1 MIGVRLCFVAVLTVP
16 VSVLPGPYGEKD
28 DQQLFIQK
36 VVPETSQLF
45 VRLSS
50 TGQRS
55 VVSAICWCLYS

>member
-1 MIGVRLCFVAVLTVP
+1 MSAFC
-16 VSVLPGPYGEKD
+16 PGPFGEKD

-36 VVPETSQLF
+36 VVPETSLLF

-55 VVSAICWCLYS
+55 VKSRASVLVSL